1 MNSTPPNGKSRW
13 RTSSGA
19 KLADEA
25 VRRLR
30 AGSDLSELGLDTVDG
45 RFDLRGVSWAK
56 APGPWEG
63 VAIDGVALDHADL
76 RHLRFVDCRLTNC
89 RFTRADCQDWR
100 LWGTTVED
108 CSFENADLRNA
119 SLGAWRDGRGNTF
132 RHVRFVSA
140 TMLSVGTSAATYVGC
155 DFSFANLTRVN
166 FWQSTLIDCT
176 FAGDLV
182 DVVFDGRMLGEE
194 KPDPNPMRNVDFTN
208 AKFDG
213 ADFRG
218 VNFTSVKLPDDPDLL
233 LVDDIAIIDRALAV
247 LASRPKDPASG
258 LAVAIFQQVRRF
270 SAPGASV
277 LLNRRDF
284 EMAAALLTDALRQA
298 GWAPRPS

>member
-1 MNSTPPNGKSRW
+1 MNSTPPKWKSRW
-13 RTSSGA
+13 RTSSGG

-30 AGSDLSELGLDTVDG
+30 AGMGLSGLGLDLVDG
-45 RFDLRGVSWAK
+45 RFDLRGMSWARS
-56 APGPWEG
+56 AGPWEG
-63 VAIDGVALDHADL
+63 VVIEGVAVDHADL
-76 RHLRFVDCRLTNC
+76 RHLRFVDCQIRDC
-89 RFTRADCQDWR
+89 RFERADCQDWR

-108 CSFENADLRNA
+108 CSFDQADLRNS

-140 TMLSVGTSAATYVGC
+140 NMVSVGTSAATYVDC

-176 FAGDLV
+176 FAGNLA

-194 KPDPNPMRNVDFTN
+194 KPDPNPMRNVDFTH

-218 VNFTSVKLPDDPDLL
+218 VNFGSVKLPDDPDLM
-233 LVDDIAIIDRALAV
+233 LVGDIGLVDRALSV
-247 LASRPKDPASG
+247 LAARPQGPATG
-258 LAVAIFQQVRRF
+258 LASAILQQVRRF
-270 SAPGASV
+270 YAPGASV

-284 EMAAALLTDALRQA
+284 DMAAAELTDALRQS
-298 GWAPRPS
+298 GWAPPSG